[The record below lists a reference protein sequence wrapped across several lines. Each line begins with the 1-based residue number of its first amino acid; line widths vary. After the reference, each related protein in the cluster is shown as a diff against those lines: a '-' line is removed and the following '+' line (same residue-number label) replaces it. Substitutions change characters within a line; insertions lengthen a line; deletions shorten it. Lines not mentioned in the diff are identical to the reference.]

1 MTVAYALRRLDLTSF
16 RNYPQLRLTVTSD
29 PVVLVGPNGGGKTNI
44 LEVVSLLSPGRGLR
58 RAALADM
65 QSRNAAAPWAVV
77 AEIENP
83 AGFCTLATGLD
94 PDATGTPRRVVRVD
108 GKPARGQAS
117 LAEAFSLSWITP
129 ELDRILAEGQTA
141 RRKLLDRLVY
151 GFDPAH
157 AGRVTRYEDAMRERL
172 RLLRDGPVE
181 PAWLNAL
188 EDTMAATGVAIAT
201 ARRQMV
207 AQLNGQMAHVQD
219 GFPVAE
225 LELDG
230 MVEALLREQP
240 ALTVEEMLR
249 GQFAGARAQD
259 GQSGTTSLGPQRS
272 DLRVTHQPQQMPV
285 ELCSTGEQKALLITI
300 MLCHAQLLR
309 HWRGAAP
316 VLLLDDIAAHLDGAR
331 RAALY
336 DWLRQTGSQFWLS
349 GTEPALFA
357 GLQDTAQFFQ
367 VQQGVRPLA

>member
-1 MTVAYALRRLDLTSF
+1 
-16 RNYPQLRLTVTSD
+16 
-29 PVVLVGPNGGGKTNI
+29 VGPNGGGKTNI
-44 LEVVSLLSPGRGLR
+44 LEAISLLSPGRGLR

-65 QSRNAAAPWAVV
+65 QCRQTVTPWALV
-77 AEIENP
+77 AEVENP
-83 AGFCTLATGLD
+83 MGFCTLATGLD

-108 GKPARGQAS
+108 GRPARGQAS
-117 LAEAFSLSWITP
+117 LTENFNLSWITP

-157 AGRVTRYEDAMRERL
+157 AGRVTRYEEAMRERL
-172 RLLRDGPVE
+172 RLLRDGPAE

-201 ARRQMV
+201 ARLQMV
-207 AQLNGQMAHVQD
+207 TQLNGQMTQVQE
-219 GFPVAE
+219 GFPAAE
-225 LELDG
+225 LDLDG
-230 MVEALLREQP
+230 LVESLLRDNP

-249 GQFAGARAQD
+249 GQFAAARAQD

-272 DLRVTHQPQQMPV
+272 DLRVTHRPQQMPV

-316 VLLLDDIAAHLDGAR
+316 VLLLDDIAAHLDATR

-336 DWLRQTGSQFWLS
+336 DWLRRTGSQFWLS
-349 GTEPALFA
+349 GTEPTLFE
-357 GLQDTAQFFQ
+357 GLHDAAQFFQ
-367 VQQGVRPLA
+367 VQQGVRSLH

>member
-1 MTVAYALRRLDLTSF
+1 MTEAFALRRLDLTAF
-16 RNYPQLRLTVTSD
+16 RNYAQLRLTVTPA

-44 LEVVSLLSPGRGLR
+44 LEALSLLSPGRGLR

-65 QSRNAAAPWAVV
+65 QSRQVTAPWAVV

-94 PDATGTPRRVVRVD
+94 PDAAGAPRRLVRVD
-108 GKPARGQAS
+108 GKPARGQAA
-117 LAEAFSLSWITP
+117 LAEAFSLTWITP

-157 AGRVTRYEDAMRERL
+157 AGRVTRYEEALRERL
-172 RLLRDGPVE
+172 RLLRDGPAE
-181 PAWLNAL
+181 PAWLNAV

-207 AQLNGQMAHVQD
+207 AQLNGQMAQVQG
-219 GFPVAE
+219 GFPAAE
-225 LELDG
+225 LDLDG
-230 MVEALLREQP
+230 LVETLLQDNP

-249 GQFAGARAQD
+249 GKFAAARAQD

-272 DLRVTHQPQQMPV
+272 DLRVTHRPQQMPV

-316 VLLLDDIAAHLDGAR
+316 VLLLDDIAAHLDGVR

-336 DWLRQTGSQFWLS
+336 DWLRRTGSQCWLS
-349 GTEPALFA
+349 GTELALFE
-357 GLQDTAQFFQ
+357 GLQGAAQFFQ
-367 VQQGVRPLA
+367 VQQGVRLLP